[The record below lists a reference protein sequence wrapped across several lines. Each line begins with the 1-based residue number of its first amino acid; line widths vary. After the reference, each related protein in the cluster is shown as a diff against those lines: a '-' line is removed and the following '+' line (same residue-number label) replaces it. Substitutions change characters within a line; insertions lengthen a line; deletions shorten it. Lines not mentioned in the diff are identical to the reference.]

1 MGRPRIELQQLFE
14 TFGAAEVYFQPPSNK
29 AMVYPCI
36 RYQPAAPS
44 IQYADNKPHRND
56 PQYMVMIIDPDPD
69 SAIAKLVASLPLCSF
84 SRFYT
89 ADNLNHFVYN
99 LYF

>member
-1 MGRPRIELQQLFE
+1 MGRPRIELQQLLL
-14 TFGAAEVYFQPPSNK
+14 TMGATEVYFQQPNNK
-29 AMVYPCI
+29 QMQYPCI
-36 RYQPAAPS
+36 LYNIDDVS
-44 IQYADNKPHRND
+44 TQYADNKPHRSD
-56 PQYMVMIIDPDPD
+56 TRYMVTIVDRDPD
-69 SAIAKLVASLPLCSF
+69 SEIPQRIALLPLCSF